1 MPQGTANLW
10 RGETISLPR
19 CHLTFHFIFAVIAG
33 DIWEGCPAVPGGG
46 QGRGSQCCWG
56 KARRGGPPPL
66 HRTALPAIVGAGWE
80 WGGRGGGL
88 GGGSASLQ
96 MGKKGN
102 VTRMGSQRW
111 VRGEVGGS
119 VPWGEPGGA
128 GSFHRLLPAPCQDRS
143 GSVHLS
149 QPPPP
154 LSVPGRLAINL
165 P

>member
-88 GGGSASLQ
+88 RGGSASLQ

-111 VRGEVGGS
+111 VRGEVGGGRCRGES
-119 VPWGEPGGA
+119 LAERAASIGCSQHPPRTDPVPCTFP
-128 GSFHRLLPAPCQDRS
+128 S
-143 GSVHLS
+143 
-149 QPPPP
+149 PPPP
-154 LSVPGRLAINL
+154 LRAGPVSH
-165 P
+165 

>member
-80 WGGRGGGL
+80 WGGRGGVGGWL
-88 GGGSASLQ
+88 CQPSDGKKRKCHQNGIAALGEGGG
-96 MGKKGN
+96 G
-102 VTRMGSQRW
+102 
-111 VRGEVGGS
+111 GGS

-128 GSFHRLLPAPCQDRS
+128 GSFHRLLPAPSQDRS

-149 QPPPP
+149 QPPP